1 MRLMSNPRSR
11 AHRSKHLPLG
21 SVALVALGTLLI
33 LAGCGVSGSGIGGAS
48 ADAQGTLAG
57 KVVASPTCPVERA
70 DKPCPPAP
78 VTHRAVSIEDT
89 SGTVVTEVT
98 TDGQG
103 QFNVA
108 LDPGSYVVKVTIVTG
123 QPGMRQ
129 LTPGDVTILAGE
141 TTPLTI
147 TLDTGIRSRST
158 P

>member
-1 MRLMSNPRSR
+1 MRLASICHSR
-11 AHRSKHLPLG
+11 EHRTNRLRLVG
-21 SVALVALGTLLI
+21 VALLVLGVVLS
-33 LAGCGVSGSGIGGAS
+33 LAACGVSGTGGAS
-48 ADAQGTLAG
+48 AGAQGTLAG
-57 KVVASPTCPVERA
+57 KVVARPTCPVERA
-70 DKPCPPAP
+70 DKPCQPAP

-89 SGTVVTEVT
+89 SGSVVTAVT

-108 LDPGSYVVKVTIVTG
+108 LDPGSYVVKVAIVTG
-123 QPGMRQ
+123 QPGLRQ